1 MNKIVFLILLIVSMG
16 VKAQTFNI
24 KGLIVD
30 EQSEPLSNVSIN
42 VLSLDS
48 ISLGLGSI
56 TNNDGYF
63 SFQLSKGT
71 YIFRFTFLGF
81 ETIYQNVDLES
92 DKNIDTIKLKES
104 STNLEDLVVVAKS
117 VRTFGNREEMY
128 LTAREKKMST
138 SALQAIGY
146 LPQFS
151 YNSLNNTIKT
161 INQENVL
168 LIIDEKISSTQELL
182 GLNPEDISKI
192 VYYSQPPSRFANYNV
207 GGVVEVYLKRTKEKT
222 YSAFLNTKNSIT
234 TGNGTNLLNLSYAD
248 SINKLSV
255 AYFIDYRKLKDNRVN
270 QEFEYDFLD
279 VPIRYIYE
287 GLPGKYSGTYHIGR
301 VDYHKYIQDNYM
313 FSTSIEYRKSPSKE
327 DYAQS
332 FTSFAN
338 GVKNTSGSSFKLLN
352 SDYDAFSWE
361 LYYSKD
367 LNKEKHRKLSFNMV
381 NTYFISESDNHLS
394 RINKYDESTDF
405 LFTNHFKN
413 ESYSLITES
422 FYTTALSGGN
432 LNLGAKFN
440 VKTLSQQYNRTVY
453 TDLENYVGYLYG
465 DYSNSWKRL
474 GYTIGAGIENTFY
487 IHDKALDN
495 YNFLVLKPSVSLNYK
510 IDEQHSF
517 RLNTS
522 VKSAIPTI
530 GLLIENIVSLDE
542 NYVSRGNS
550 GLRPFYYIDS
560 RVEYLYNTSKIYFT
574 SSVFDSYK
582 IKPTMPL
589 IAIEDNLA
597 IKSVDKVNNNHVYG
611 GSINIRWIL
620 SDRFSL
626 QPYYTF
632 TQYNYK
638 TPLSNVNYNSHISG
652 LMMSYNYKNIQ
663 TVVNGMLPF
672 KTPDGDFYI
681 KKSGF
686 ISSTINWKLNSKAS
700 LGLEYIFDPQVNV
713 TTVSSN
719 QFKLKEEVMWNNF
732 KNLVSV
738 TFTYRFLKGKAK
750 NLGRKVITNADN
762 DSGLIEDNTA
772 TGK

>member
-1 MNKIVFLILLIVSMG
+1 MKQTLLLLPFLLFCQFAKAQHSFTGVIADKEKTPLMG
-16 VKAQTFNI
+16 VQVMLSANDSLFAAGLTNA
-24 KGLIVD
+24 KG
-30 EQSEPLSNVSIN
+30 
-42 VLSLDS
+42 
-48 ISLGLGSI
+48 
-56 TNNDGYF
+56 
-63 SFQLSKGT
+63 
-71 YIFRFTFLGF
+71 RFTIEGIPKGEYLLQILYPSFTPI
-81 ETIYQNVDLES
+81 EEKRDIDR
-92 DKNIDTIKLKES
+92 NINAEFTLVEEMDVELD
-104 STNLEDLVVVAKS
+104 DLVVVAKN
-117 VRTFGNREEMY
+117 VRTFGNKEEMF
-128 LTAREKKMST
+128 LTDREKKMST

-192 VYYSQPPSRFANYNV
+192 VYYSQPPSRFANYKV

-222 YSAFLNTKNSIT
+222 YSAFLNTKNSFT
-234 TGNGTNLLNLSYAD
+234 TGYGTNLLNLSYAD

-255 AYFIDYRKLKDNRVN
+255 AYFIDYRNLKDNRAN

-279 VPIRYIYE
+279 EPIRNIYE
-287 GLPGKYSGTYHIGR
+287 GLPGRYSATYHIGR

-332 FTSFAN
+332 YTSFTN
-338 GVKNTSGSSFKLLN
+338 EIKNTSGDSFKLLE
-352 SDYDAFSWE
+352 SDYDALSWD

-367 LNKEKHRKLSFNMV
+367 LNKAKDRKLSFNMV
-381 NTYFISESDNHLS
+381 NTYFISESDNHLW
-394 RINKYDESTDF
+394 RINKSDESTDF
-405 LFTNHFKN
+405 SFTNHFKN
-413 ESYSLITES
+413 KSYSLIAES

-440 VKTLSQQYNRTVY
+440 MKTLNQQYNKT
-453 TDLENYVGYLYG
+453 TSTELENYVGYLYG
-465 DYSNSWKRL
+465 DYSNSWKKL
-474 GYTIGAGIENTFY
+474 GYTIGAGVENTY
-487 IHDKALDN
+487 YSQDKSLDN
-495 YNFLVLKPSVSLNYK
+495 YKFLVVKPSVSINYN

-522 VKSAIPTI
+522 VKSAIPSI
-530 GLLIENIVSLDE
+530 GLLIDNVISLDE
-542 NYVSRGNS
+542 KYVSRGNS
-550 GLRPFYYIDS
+550 GLRPFYYTDS
-560 RVEYLYNTSKIYFT
+560 RFEYLYNTSKIYFT
-574 SSVFDSYK
+574 TSIFDTYK

-589 IAIEDNLA
+589 ITIEDNLA
-597 IKSVDKVNNNHVYG
+597 IKTVDKVNNYHAFG
-611 GSINIRWIL
+611 GSLNIRWIL

-632 TQYNYK
+632 TKYNYK
-638 TPLSNVNYNSHISG
+638 TSLNNINYNSHISG

-672 KTPDGDFYI
+672 KIPDGDFYI

-686 ISSTINWKLNSKAS
+686 ISSTINWKVNSKTS
-700 LGLEYIFDPQVNV
+700 LALEYIYDPQVNV
-713 TTVSSN
+713 TTVRSD
-719 QFKLKEEVMWNNF
+719 QFKLKDEVMWNNF

-738 TFTYRFLKGKAK
+738 TFTYRFRKGKAK